1 MNHECRGAY
10 FVEGYREVFVWF
22 GGKATGGGELF
33 LARLLVT
40 GKDKLGSLL
49 AHFSWRGAF
58 QVRFLDHILIA
69 VDFLDIVVIML

>member
-1 MNHECRGAY
+1 MFGL
-10 FVEGYREVFVWF
+10 EG
-22 GGKATGGGELF
+22 KLPKGGELF

-40 GKDKLGSLL
+40 GKDKLSSLL

>member
-1 MNHECRGAY
+1 MY

-22 GGKATGGGELF
+22 GGKATERGELF

-40 GKDKLGSLL
+40 GKDKLSSLL